1 MPIYTV
7 KQAAEQLSVDEE
19 TIKEWVRT
27 GRLRGSKL
35 SGSKTLRISAD
46 DIMAFYDENA
56 TRPKKGAPK
65 NEEGTDC

>member
-1 MPIYTV
+1 MPLLTP
-7 KQAAEQLSVDEE
+7 KEAAIQMGVSEE
-19 TIKEWVRT
+19 TVLNWVRT
-27 GRLRGSKL
+27 GRLRGSML

>member
-56 TRPKKGAPK
+56 TRPKKGAMK

>member
-19 TIKEWVRT
+19 TIKEWVRA